1 MRIILIFFLGF
12 IFSLQGFCQT
22 FDKKLICGKKWY
34 YEKMQSDKMEVVKVS
49 AAEKNDYFIYKC
61 NGAFESNTHGK
72 IEKGVWSFNNKDSN
86 IKVVQPP
93 VPPSKYEVKVVTK
106 MIQADSTHLVLQ
118 GNANGGGIVTLY
130 LVTR

>member
-1 MRIILIFFLGF
+1 MRIILISFLC
-12 IFSLQGFCQT
+12 IGFCINGHGQT

-34 YEKMQSDKMEVVKVS
+34 YEKIQSDKMEVVKVS

-61 NGAFESNTHGK
+61 NGAFESNAHGK
-72 IEKGVWSFNNKDSN
+72 IEKGTWSFNNKDSN

-93 VPPSKYEVKVVTK
+93 VPPSKYEIKIVTK
-106 MIQADSTHLVLQ
+106 MIQADSTHLMLQ
-118 GNANGGGIVTLY
+118 GNANGGGTITLY